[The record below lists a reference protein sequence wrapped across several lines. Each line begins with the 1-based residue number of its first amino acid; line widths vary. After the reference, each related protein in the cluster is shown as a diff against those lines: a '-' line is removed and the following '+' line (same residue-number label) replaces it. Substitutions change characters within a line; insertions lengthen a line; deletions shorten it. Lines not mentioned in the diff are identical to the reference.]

1 MTKHLHIVAFDL
13 PYPPNYG
20 GSTDMFFKLRAFFNL
35 DIKVTLHVY
44 LYGSKKPSR
53 ELREEVYAIY
63 YYPRRKYN
71 PFAGKLPFIVSSRS
85 SEKLLKRLS
94 ADDAP
99 ILFEGLHTT
108 RYLNDPLLEKKRK
121 IVRAH
126 NVEHHYYEALALAEE
141 RWWKTLF
148 FKTEARKLKIYERV
162 LNFAQ
167 GIAGIS
173 PMETEYF
180 QSEYNNAIY
189 IPAFHSNERVKSLNG
204 SGDYILYHGNLSVPE
219 NNRAALYLAQ
229 EVFPKTSMR
238 SIIAGSQPSKSLQKA
253 VAQHEQIEL
262 VADVAA
268 EHILELISNA
278 HANVLVTFQSTGIK
292 LKLLNSLYRG
302 RFVVANRP
310 MVEETGLESL
320 CTIANTPSEM
330 VKLIDELRD
339 KIFSEEILAHR
350 EQVLGSTFQN
360 DVNAR
365 KLARMLFD
373 EPFE

>member
-1 MTKHLHIVAFDL
+1 MPKHLHIVAFDL

-20 GSTDMFFKLRAFFNL
+20 GSTDMFFKLKAFSIL
-35 DIKVTLHVY
+35 DIKVTLHVF
-44 LYGSKKPSR
+44 LYGGKKPSR
-53 ELREEVYAIY
+53 ELRDEVHALY
-63 YYPRRKYN
+63 YYPRKKSN

-108 RYLNDPLLEKKRK
+108 RYLDHPVLQHKRK

-148 FKTEARKLKIYERV
+148 FKTEARKLKVYEQI
-162 LNFAQ
+162 LTNAQ

-173 PMETEYF
+173 PMETAYF
-180 QSEYNNAIY
+180 QSEYKNATY
-189 IPAFHSNERVKSLNG
+189 VPAFHSNESVQSKIG
-204 SGDYILYHGNLSVPE
+204 KGTYILYHGNLSVPE

-229 EVFPKTSMR
+229 EVFPKTKIDC
-238 SIIAGSQPSKSLQKA
+238 IIAGSRPSKSLQKA
-253 VAQHEQIEL
+253 VALHSNIKL

-268 EHILELISNA
+268 DHILDLIANA

-302 RFVVANRP
+302 RFVIANRP

-320 CTIANTPSEM
+320 CSVVNTPSEM
-330 VKLIDELRD
+330 VELIEELSH
-339 KIFSEEILAHR
+339 KTFSGEVLAQR
-350 EQVLGSTFQN
+350 EQVLGTTFQN
-360 DVNAR
+360 DLNAR

-373 EPFE
+373 VDF